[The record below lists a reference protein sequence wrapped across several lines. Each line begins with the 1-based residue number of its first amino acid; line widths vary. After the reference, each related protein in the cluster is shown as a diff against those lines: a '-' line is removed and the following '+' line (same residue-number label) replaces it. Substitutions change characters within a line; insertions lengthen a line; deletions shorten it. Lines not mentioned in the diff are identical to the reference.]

1 MRNFLL
7 VTIGLLALSC
17 QSQNKVKKEQ
27 VNVLFIGN
35 SLTYYHDMPK
45 TVQAMLNETDPNIK
59 IEQSTFPGMSLTRH
73 LENIII
79 SRTDDDNISTRK
91 KTEGEKTETEIKIA
105 EKKWD
110 VVILQEGTV
119 NLLIPEMRDLT
130 VNKAIGKI
138 KTLVNNPKCR
148 FILFTTWPSERPYP
162 KEYCRDGGRIDESLD
177 DMQDYCSPKIENY
190 EQEFEL
196 INNGHRL
203 VAKKNGMEKTDNGNL
218 YRMVKEDKPDLKLLE
233 DPIHPNENGA
243 FLNACE
249 FYEILSG
256 KKASKLNVN
265 GQIEPKIAD
274 YLKNIAGKN

>member
-1 MRNFLL
+1 MRNILL
-7 VTIGLLALSC
+7 ITFSLLTFSC
-17 QSQNKVKKEQ
+17 QSQKKEKTEE

-35 SLTYYHDMPK
+35 SLTYYHDMPQ

-59 IEQSTFPGMSLTRH
+59 IDQSTFPGMSLSWH
-73 LENIII
+73 LENITE
-79 SRTDDDNISTRK
+79 SKSKDNISTRK
-91 KTEGEKTETEIKIA
+91 KFEGEKTETEIKIA
-105 EKKWD
+105 EKNWD
-110 VVILQEGTV
+110 IVILQEGTV
-119 NLLIPEMRDLT
+119 NLLIPEVRDLA
-130 VNKAIGKI
+130 VNSAIRKI
-138 KTLVNNPKCR
+138 KNLVNNPECR

-196 INNGHRL
+196 IDNGHTSI
-203 VAKKNGMEKTDNGNL
+203 ADQNGMEKTDNGNL
-218 YRMVKEDKPDLKLLE
+218 YRMVKENRPDLALLE
-233 DPIHPNENGA
+233 DPIHPNANGA

-256 KKASKLNVN
+256 KKASNLKSN
-265 GQIEPKIAD
+265 GQIEAKIAE

>member
-1 MRNFLL
+1 
-7 VTIGLLALSC
+7 
-17 QSQNKVKKEQ
+17 
-27 VNVLFIGN
+27 
-35 SLTYYHDMPK
+35 
-45 TVQAMLNETDPNIK
+45 
-59 IEQSTFPGMSLTRH
+59 MSLTRH

-91 KTEGEKTETEIKIA
+91 KTEGEKTETEIKVA

-119 NLLIPEMRDLT
+119 DLLIPELRDLA
-130 VNKAIGKI
+130 VNKAIEKI
-138 KTLVNNPKCR
+138 KTLVNNPECR
-148 FILFTTWPSERPYP
+148 FIFFTTWPSERQYP
-162 KEYCRDGGRIDESLD
+162 KEYCRGGGRIDESLD

-196 INNGHRL
+196 IDNGHSL
-203 VAKKNGMEKTDNGNL
+203 LAKKNGMLKTDNGKL
-218 YRMVKEDKPDLKLLE
+218 YRMVKENKPDLALLE

-256 KKASKLNVN
+256 RKASNLKTN
-265 GQIEPKIAD
+265 GQIEPQIAE

>member
-1 MRNFLL
+1 MRNILIL
-7 VTIGLLALSC
+7 IIGLLVFSC
-17 QSQNKVKKEQ
+17 QSQKKEKTEE

-45 TVQAMLNETDPNIK
+45 TVQTMLNETDPNIK

-79 SRTDDDNISTRK
+79 ARTDEDNISTRK

-119 NLLIPEMRDLT
+119 NLLIPEFRDLA
-130 VNKAIGKI
+130 VNKAISKI
-138 KTLVNNPKCR
+138 KSLVNNPECR
-148 FILFTTWPSERPYP
+148 FVFFTTWPSERPYP

-196 INNGHRL
+196 VENGHSL
-203 VAKKNGMEKTDNGNL
+203 IAKKNAMEKTDNGNL
-218 YRMVKEDKPDLKLLE
+218 YRMVKENKPDLALLE
-233 DPIHPNENGA
+233 DPIHPNANGA

-256 KKASKLNVN
+256 KKASNLKAV
-265 GQIEPKIAD
+265 GEIEPKIAE

>member
-7 VTIGLLALSC
+7 LTIGLLTFGC
-17 QSQNKVKKEQ
+17 QSQKKQKSEE

-35 SLTYYHDMPK
+35 SLTYYHDMPQ

-59 IEQSTFPGMSLTRH
+59 IDQSTFPGMSLAWH
-73 LENIII
+73 LENIIE
-79 SRTDDDNISTRK
+79 SRTEDNISTRK
-91 KTEGEKTETEIKIA
+91 KFEGERTETEIKIA
-105 EKKWD
+105 EKTWD
-110 VVILQEGTV
+110 IVILQEGTV
-119 NLLIPEMRDLT
+119 NLLIPEVRDLA

-138 KTLVNNPKCR
+138 KTLVNNPECR

-162 KEYCRDGGRIDESLD
+162 KEYCRGGGRIDESLD

-190 EQEFEL
+190 EHEFEL
-196 INNGHRL
+196 INNGHSL
-203 VAKKNGMEKTDNGNL
+203 VAKKNVMEKTDNGNL

-233 DPIHPNENGA
+233 DPIHPNANGA

-256 KKASKLNVN
+256 KKASKLKVN
-265 GQIEPKIAD
+265 GQVDPKIAE
-274 YLKNIAGKN
+274 YLKNIAGKT

>member
-1 MRNFLL
+1 MRNILL
-7 VTIGLLALSC
+7 IAFSLLTFSC
-17 QSQNKVKKEQ
+17 QSQKKEKTEE

-35 SLTYYHDMPK
+35 SLTYYHDMPQ

-59 IEQSTFPGMSLTRH
+59 IDQSTFPGMSLSWH
-73 LENIII
+73 LENIIE
-79 SRTDDDNISTRK
+79 SKSKDNISTRK
-91 KTEGEKTETEIKIA
+91 KFEGEKTETEIKIA
-105 EKKWD
+105 EKNWD
-110 VVILQEGTV
+110 IVILQEGTV
-119 NLLIPEMRDLT
+119 NLLIPEVRDLA
-130 VNKAIGKI
+130 VNSAIRKI
-138 KTLVNNPKCR
+138 KNLVNNPECR

-196 INNGHRL
+196 IDNGHSL
-203 VAKKNGMEKTDNGNL
+203 LAEKNEMEKTDNGKL
-218 YRMVKEDKPDLKLLE
+218 YRMVKENKPDLALLE
-233 DPIHPNENGA
+233 DPIHPNANGA

-256 KKASKLNVN
+256 KKASNLKSN
-265 GQIEPKIAD
+265 GQIEPKIAE